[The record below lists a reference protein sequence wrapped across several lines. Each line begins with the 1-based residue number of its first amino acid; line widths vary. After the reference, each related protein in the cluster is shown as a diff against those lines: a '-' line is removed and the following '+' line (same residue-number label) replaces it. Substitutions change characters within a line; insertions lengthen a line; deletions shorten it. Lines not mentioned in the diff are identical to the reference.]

1 MAVAFLALFVA
12 IAGTATAA
20 KLITG
25 SDIRNSSITTRD
37 VKNRTLLRRDF
48 RPGQLPAA
56 PRGPA
61 GPAGHPGPAG
71 PAGAA
76 GVSYEGDSAP
86 LTAAGTDNDEVY
98 VVAVCPNGRYPLGG
112 DAYAV
117 EATPSDLEDPVDPT
131 VRIAEGFTVNV
142 DTNVPSGWFGR
153 AKNPNPKAYTLF
165 VDAICANAN
174 PAPAPLTAPTL
185 SRRHQALTGAGAK

>member
-48 RPGQLPAA
+48 RPGQLPAG
-56 PRGPA
+56 PRGAVGPA
-61 GPAGHPGPAG
+61 GRPGPAG
-71 PAGAA
+71 PAGIA
-76 GVSYEGDSAP
+76 GLSYAGDSAP
-86 LTAAGTDNDEVY
+86 LTAAGTDNDEAY
-98 VVAVCPNGRYPLGG
+98 VVAVCPADRYPVGG

-117 EATPSDLEDPVDPT
+117 EATPSDPEDPVDPT
-131 VRIAEGFTVNV
+131 VRIAEGFTVSV

-153 AKNPNPKAYTLF
+153 ATNPNAKAYTLF

-174 PAPAPLTAPTL
+174 EVPAPLSAPGL
-185 SRRHQALTGAGAK
+185 SRRREALTGGGAK